1 MNLTHTRLLV
11 EDYQECYRFYKFLG
25 FHCTWGDETSNY
37 AQFQVG
43 NTLLAIFDKN
53 QMLDDL
59 NEKKDETAKKP
70 LNEVVL
76 IFAVEDVDEIYESLK
91 SKVSFLTKPHDR
103 KDWGIRVAHFRDPN
117 GTLIEIN
124 KNITNW

>member
-11 EDYQECYRFYKFLG
+11 NNYQECYDFYKNTLEFE
-25 FHCTWGDETSNY
+25 CRWGDENSNY

-43 NTLLAIFDKN
+43 NTQLSIFEKK
-53 QMLDDL
+53 QQLDDL
-59 NEKKDETAKKP
+59 NETLVESSSP

-76 IFAVEDVDEIYESLK
+76 IFAVEDVDETYQSLQ
-91 SKVSFLTKPHDR
+91 SKVDFISEPHDR
-103 KDWGIRVAHFRDPN
+103 EDWGIRVAHFRDPN

-124 KNITNW
+124 RNIMV